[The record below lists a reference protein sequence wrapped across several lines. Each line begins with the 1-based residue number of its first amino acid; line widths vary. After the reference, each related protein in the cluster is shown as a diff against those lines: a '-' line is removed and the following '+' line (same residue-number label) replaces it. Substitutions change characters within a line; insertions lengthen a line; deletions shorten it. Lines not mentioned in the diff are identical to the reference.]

1 MAVNHRV
8 KRQPTEPSFRKKTA
22 DGARGGWAVP
32 GRLGYGHMGYHCNL
46 DTAVTGFG
54 KHKKAPKQEIW
65 EQQLGSAVL
74 VLGVLENMKRY

>member
-1 MAVNHRV
+1 
-8 KRQPTEPSFRKKTA
+8 
-22 DGARGGWAVP
+22 
-32 GRLGYGHMGYHCNL
+32 
-46 DTAVTGFG
+46 VTGFG